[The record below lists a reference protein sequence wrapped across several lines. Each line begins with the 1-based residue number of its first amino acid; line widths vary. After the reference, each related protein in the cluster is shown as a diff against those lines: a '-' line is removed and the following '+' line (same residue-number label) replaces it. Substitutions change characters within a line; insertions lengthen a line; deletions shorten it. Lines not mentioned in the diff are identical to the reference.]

1 MIKEYERELN
11 ELQESKLISK
21 EGLQEGDEI
30 IYNGEHYFVTLTDTG
45 TDFV

>member
-21 EGLQEGDEI
+21 EDLHEGDLK
-30 IYNGEHYFVTLTDTG
+30 YLQSHLTIHLLQ
-45 TDFV
+45 FF